1 MNTGTRKGVNRPVYG
16 KGKPERG
23 SASRDLPDPRYY
35 VRMRLVRNLLWM
47 LFIVF
52 LLGLG
57 AVLMIVVPGSVTS
70 EGENQIDARRDP
82 VEAKEH

>member
-1 MNTGTRKGVNRPVYG
+1 MNTGTREGVNRPVYG

-57 AVLMIVVPGSVTS
+57 AVLMIAVPGSITS
-70 EGENQIDARRDP
+70 EGETQIDSQRDP

>member
-1 MNTGTRKGVNRPVYG
+1 MNTGTRGGVKRPVYG
-16 KGKPERG
+16 KGKPGRG
-23 SASRDLPDPRYY
+23 SVSRDLPNPRYY

>member
-1 MNTGTRKGVNRPVYG
+1 MNTETEKGVNRPVYG
-16 KGKPERG
+16 KGKPGRD

-35 VRMRLVRNLLWM
+35 VRMRLVLNLLWM
-47 LFIVF
+47 AFIVF
-52 LLGLG
+52 LLGVV
-57 AVLMIVVPGSVTS
+57 AVLMIVVPGPITS